1 MLLLSS
7 RMKRMVK
14 TPLRTFRIKWL
25 EEESLTLNGA
35 RKVEDMILRKGK
47 ESPFLLEEG
56 IETKDA
62 TNVDIVDI
70 SLMNAETVADTEEE
84 AIPEVTVDTDTE
96 RDQVQGNKVLKLV
109 DIERGQDPLLIE
121 RNVLIE
127 REVNLQD
134 LLQADQIERKINH
147 QLGKVNQ

>member
-1 MLLLSS
+1 
-7 RMKRMVK
+7 MVK

-70 SLMNAETVADTEEE
+70 SLMN
-84 AIPEVTVDTDTE
+84 IE
-96 RDQVQGNKVLKLV
+96 RDQVQGNNILKIV
-109 DIERGQDPLLIE
+109 DIKRGQDPLLIE

-134 LLQADQIERKINH
+134 LLQADQIERKINL
-147 QLGKVNQ
+147 Q